1 MLKKEDFTVIKA
13 LSKHGV
19 YLKDIAAE
27 LGVHP
32 KTVSRAL
39 KRGSAPSP
47 KPPPRTSKLD
57 PFKDQVDQLLAEGVW
72 NGVVILREIQAKGY
86 TGSHTILREYI
97 APKRALRPS
106 ANASRATVRF
116 ETDPGRQ
123 LQSDWGELVTQIA
136 GQSAKIYFIVNQL
149 GYSRRFHFWCAS
161 SYDAEHTYEGLI
173 RSFEYLGGV
182 PQEVLVDNQ
191 KATVLAHQKDK
202 LVFNERFVDLGGHYG
217 FTPRACQ
224 PYRART
230 KGKDERMVGYIK
242 HHFFVRYRSFE
253 SFAQLNMIAEQWL
266 REEADQRMHG
276 TVHEV
281 VAQRFQREVP
291 LLQPLPRQ
299 RYDTSYIEHR
309 HVSWD
314 SYIEIRGNR
323 YSVPAALVGQVVLV
337 RIGLDDRVQVYSVG
351 QGGQIDGVDRRDGV
365 GGVLMATHQLQSSS
379 AGWVTVAEHH
389 HPLWQSVKAQVE
401 KRALSVYEEASQWN

>member
-1 MLKKEDFTVIKA
+1 MLKKEDFAVIKA

-39 KRGSAPSP
+39 KRGSAPTS
-47 KPPPRTSKLD
+47 KPPPRPSKLD
-57 PFKDQVDQLLAEGVW
+57 PFKAQVDQLLAEGVW
-72 NGVVILREIQAKGY
+72 NGVVIQREIQTKGY
-86 TGSHTILREYI
+86 TGSHTILRDYI

-106 ANASRATVRF
+106 VSRATVRF
-116 ETDPGRQ
+116 ETEPGHQ
-123 LQSDWGELVTQIA
+123 LQSDWGEIIIELA
-136 GQSAKIYFIVNQL
+136 GHPTKVYFIVNQL
-149 GYSRRFHFWCAS
+149 GYSRRFHFWCAPS
-161 SYDAEHTYEGLI
+161 LDAEHTYEGLI

-191 KATVLAHQKDK
+191 KATVLLHQGDK
-202 LVFNERFVDLGGHYG
+202 LVFNERFVDLGEHYG
-217 FTPRACQ
+217 FTPRACR

-242 HHFFVRYRSFE
+242 HHFFVRYRAFE
-253 SFAQLNMIAEQWL
+253 SWTHLNGLAEQWL
-266 REEADQRMHG
+266 RKEADQRMHG
-276 TVHEV
+276 TLHEV
-281 VAQRFQREVP
+281 VAERFQREAP
-291 LLQPLPRQ
+291 TLQPLPHG

-314 SYIEIRGNR
+314 SYIEVRGNR
-323 YSVPAALVGQVVLV
+323 YSVPSTLVGRVVLV
-337 RIGLDDRVQVYSVG
+337 RIGLDECLRVYA
-351 QGGQIDGVDRRDGV
+351 DEA
-365 GGVLMATHQLQSSS
+365 LMATHQLQSAS
-379 AGWVTVAEHH
+379 AGWVTVEEHH

-401 KRALSVYEEASQWN
+401 RRALSVYEEAAQWN